1 MKNLSNSFWNFVQTN
16 GTSRYTP
23 FVISSVQIIYASSS
37 GHTEYVIDSLVDYLA
52 KKAKD
57 ISIEVKRA
65 EEAQADDLTKGDVL
79 ILACGT
85 WNTGGVEGQLNMHMD
100 ALLRERAKDVS
111 LAKKP
116 CAIIALG
123 DDRYYYTG
131 RATEHLM
138 QFVIQHDGVTPF
150 TPLLVINEPY
160 GQEEK
165 IQKWGDKFLES
176 LK

>member
-1 MKNLSNSFWNFVQTN
+1 MKNLSNSSWNFVQTKWIK
-16 GTSRYTP
+16 RYTP
-23 FVISSVQIIYASSS
+23 PVISSIQIIYASSS
-37 GHTEYVIDSLVDYLA
+37 GHTEYVIDSLVDFLNENS
-52 KKAKD
+52 D
-57 ISIEVKRA
+57 LSVEVKRA
-65 EEAQADDLTKGDVL
+65 EEAGPDDLTKGDVL

-100 ALLRERAKDVS
+100 ALLKERAKEVD

-150 TPLLVINEPY
+150 TPLLIINEPY

-165 IQKWGDKFLES
+165 IQKWGEKFLEA

>member
-1 MKNLSNSFWNFVQTN
+1 
-16 GTSRYTP
+16 
-23 FVISSVQIIYASSS
+23 VISSVQIIYASSS
-37 GHTEYVIDSLVDYLA
+37 GHTEYVIESLTDYLNENS
-52 KKAKD
+52 D
-57 ISIEVKRA
+57 LSVEVKRA
-65 EEAQADDLTKGDVL
+65 EEAQAEDLEKGDVL
-79 ILACGT
+79 VLACGT

-100 ALLRERAKDVS
+100 SLLKGRAKDVS
-111 LAKKP
+111 LEKKP

-138 QFVIQHDGVTPF
+138 QFAITHDGVTPF
-150 TPLLVINEPY
+150 TPLLIINEPY

-165 IQKWGDKFLES
+165 IQKWADKFLES